1 MTETTQKEIKRLA
14 NKYSVH
20 GITAE
25 TIAHIVETAPEDMSE
40 HAALV
45 GARMCLALET
55 GETEYYTAADV
66 ASVTGETE
74 KEIKA
79 RMKKAGITEYK
90 VTNILDIL

>member
-55 GETEYYTAADV
+55 GGNRILYGCGRCKRDRGNRKGNQSTN
-66 ASVTGETE
+66 E
-74 KEIKA
+74 KSRDNRIQSHK
-79 RMKKAGITEYK
+79 YS
-90 VTNILDIL
+90 